1 MLFGLPVF
9 SDTSSNGVL
18 VLVLV
23 YFLSFF
29 IKGAVGVGSLSPV
42 ILLGTFLLGPHRAV
56 LLGLTTNAL
65 AQIQFVPQGI
75 RDGDWKIARR
85 VIIANY
91 IGAAVGVWIFGR
103 LDSTWLTLILGAALG
118 LVAAAE
124 QWKLLALLSE
134 RVDLSRAGLLVPL
147 AGIAGLVSGVS
158 GAGGIFFI
166 AAYLRHVCPDA
177 RTFRGTMLLLS
188 ALLVGWRMALLVASG
203 YITRQTWLEASVL
216 FPVVFLGGLS
226 GTWFYR
232 RLPTARFYQI
242 FQIVLLLAAASLIW
256 KGLSDVT

>member
-42 ILLGTFLLGPHRAV
+42 ILLSTFLLGPHRAV

-65 AQIQFVPQGI
+65 SQIQFVPQGI

-134 RVDLSRAGLLVPL
+134 RVDLFRTGLLGSSSPCFRN
-147 AGIAGLVSGVS
+147 VSTSS
-158 GAGGIFFI
+158 GQAFSC
-166 AAYLRHVCPDA
+166 R
-177 RTFRGTMLLLS
+177 
-188 ALLVGWRMALLVASG
+188 
-203 YITRQTWLEASVL
+203 
-216 FPVVFLGGLS
+216 
-226 GTWFYR
+226 
-232 RLPTARFYQI
+232 
-242 FQIVLLLAAASLIW
+242 
-256 KGLSDVT
+256 